1 MAQPGPPKKSLGQ
14 HFLRDEEVRE
24 ELLRWARLGPA
35 DAVLEI
41 GAGDGTL
48 TGLLGEQAG
57 RVIAVETDRRLLPLL
72 RKQFPPGGSVEIVEA
87 DILGFDLSSLL
98 PLAPLKVVA
107 DLPYN
112 IAVAVLNRLLD
123 RRELFTLMILMFQ
136 KEVAL
141 RLVASSGSG
150 DYGSLSLATQYRS
163 EAEIIRIVPPESFRP
178 RPKVDS
184 ALVRILPRREPL
196 LPPAEEE
203 LFLKLAEGG
212 FRHRRKTFLNSL
224 ARAGFPLPPGEVE
237 KALERL
243 SLPSKVRAEDIS
255 FKHFMALAV
264 ALAPLASG
272 AGRGGSPAGEGR

>member
-1 MAQPGPPKKSLGQ
+1 MGRRVPPKKSLGQ
-14 HFLRDEEVRE
+14 HFLRDDEVRE
-24 ELLRWARLGPA
+24 EILRWARLGPE

-48 TGLLGEQAG
+48 TGILGEKAG
-57 RVIAVETDRRLLPLL
+57 RVCAVETDRRLLPLL
-72 RKQFPPGGSVEIVEA
+72 RRQFPPGGPVEVIEA
-87 DILGFDLSSLL
+87 DILDFDLSSLL

-112 IAVAVLNRLLD
+112 IAVAVLDMLLD
-123 RRELFTLMILMFQ
+123 RRELFILMILMFQ

-141 RLVASSGSG
+141 RLVAAAGTR

-184 ALVRILPRREPL
+184 ALVQVLPRREPL
-196 LPPAEEE
+196 LPPGEER
-203 LFLKLAEGG
+203 LFMGLAEGG

-224 ARAGFPLPPGEVE
+224 ARAGLPVPAGKVE
-237 KALERL
+237 AALEEL
-243 SLPSKVRAEDIS
+243 GLPLNVRAEDIS
-255 FKHFMALAV
+255 FQNFISLARI
-264 ALAPLASG
+264 LAPHVPAPGSG
-272 AGRGGSPAGEGR
+272 QSPPLPGR